1 MTSARDEILSAI
13 RSALGRGAPPP
24 DALAAVEQR
33 LSVPRAN
40 VVPARGQVSG
50 EAAVAAFVF
59 EAERIGA
66 TTERVSSR
74 ASVPAA
80 CAAHLKTANL
90 PARIKAAPHPRL
102 IDMPWSQH
110 PLVSVT
116 FGAAA
121 PEDEVGLSFAFA
133 GVAETG
139 TLVLVSDT
147 DTPTLLNFLPD
158 HHIVVVP
165 AARIVGCYEDAI
177 AMIRRERPPAGSRI
191 VNWVTGQ
198 SRTADIEQTLLLG
211 AHGPKHLHIIIA
223 DEQNGGP
230 NRG

>member
-1 MTSARDEILSAI
+1 VSTGRDQILGAI
-13 RSALGRGAPPP
+13 RTALGRGAPTA
-24 DALAAVEQR
+24 DAIAAVEQR
-33 LSVPRAN
+33 LASPRAN
-40 VVPARGQVSG
+40 VVPARGRLSG

-59 EAERIGA
+59 EAQRISA
-66 TTERVSSR
+66 TTERVANR
-74 ASVPAA
+74 ADVPAA
-80 CAAHLKTANL
+80 CAAHLKEANL

-110 PLVSVT
+110 PLVSIT

-121 PEDEVGLSFAFA
+121 PDDEVGLSFAFA

-139 TLVLVSDT
+139 TLVLVSDA

-158 HHIVVVP
+158 RHIVVVP
-165 AARIVGCYEDAI
+165 AERIVGCYEDAI
-177 AMIRRERPPAGSRI
+177 AMIRVERPAAGSRI

-211 AHGPKHLHIIIA
+211 AHGPKHLHIIIT
-223 DEQNGGP
+223 DEQNGGSE
-230 NRG
+230 RG